1 MGVGIL
7 SDKVTRAIGKASLKL
22 AEKSPHIMF
31 GAGIVGVGAA
41 TFLACRATLK
51 LEDTVDEIR
60 SDFEHADK
68 MDYKAIGR
76 LDSDQ
81 ERAKDMLYVGA
92 RSTVK
97 LGRLYG
103 PALLV
108 GGTSIGLLIAS
119 HYKLT
124 KRNAALTS
132 ALATVT
138 QAYAAYRERVKAL
151 IGPDREA
158 ELYAGM
164 REVEVETEDGR
175 TEIRKVGDPTN
186 TSPYAVVWDEEAHM
200 WTPNPE
206 TNALILEGL
215 RNGCNVDLQANGH
228 LFLNDVH
235 RRLGLPETE
244 EGQIVGWWWNGDG
257 DNFVDFGLD
266 SPLNEEFFNGEVNV
280 VWLDFNVDGPVHT
293 KLGRNRKGLKA

>member
-7 SDKVTRAIGKASLKL
+7 SDKVTRVFGKASLKL

-31 GAGIVGVGAA
+31 GAGIVGIGAA

-51 LEDTVDEIR
+51 LEDTADEIR
-60 SDFEHADK
+60 NDFEHADK
-68 MDYKAIGR
+68 MDYSAVGR
-76 LDSDQ
+76 LDSNQ

-92 RSTVK
+92 RSAVK

-103 PALLV
+103 PAILV
-108 GGTSIGLLIAS
+108 GGTSVGLLVAS

-164 REVEVETEDGR
+164 REVEVVTEDGR
-175 TEIRKVGDPTN
+175 TEIKKVGDPSH
-186 TSPYAVVWDEEAHM
+186 TSPYAVLWGEDSHM
-200 WTPNPE
+200 WKPHPE
-206 TNALILEGL
+206 TNRIILEGV
-215 RNGCNVDLQANGH
+215 RNGCNVDLMARGH

-244 EGQIVGWWWNGDG
+244 EGQVVGWWWNGDG
-257 DNFVDFGLD
+257 DNFIDFGMD
-266 SPLNEEFFNGEVNV
+266 SPLNEAFFNDEINE
-280 VWLDFNVDGPVHT
+280 VWLDFNVDGPIHT
-293 KLGRNRKGLKA
+293 KLGRNKGAKG